1 MHTDQK
7 NKTMTVEAGLEQA
20 EEVPTDEHGLF
31 MQKRIACLDLDAFF
45 VEAALKLRPDLRGR
59 PMAVGGGGNRAI
71 ICSASYEARRFG
83 VCSAMPVWLARSKC
97 PELVLLPVPD
107 NISELSQAVRQ
118 RLDEFCPV
126 VEQASVDEFYLDFT
140 GCDRLYPTNLDIADR
155 IIAAVRQQP
164 GLPSTIGIG
173 TNKLVCKIASN
184 LGKPAGVL
192 EILPGSEG
200 AFLSHLPVGE
210 IPGVGSQMQRLLNS
224 MGVYYV
230 SDILTMPIEAWRAAF
245 GLTGEY
251 IFHAARGICE
261 TKVIP
266 PEDKPQRK
274 GISRDITLNEDTSSR
289 LLLANHLSY
298 LVESAVYRLQNERL
312 TCGNVMVKLRYADF
326 VTRTAS
332 RALARTNDD
341 REIYAVAGALL
352 QQLFQR
358 RVGVRLIGVHL
369 GALQPGGVT
378 PDLFDILQ
386 PEHKRQLPEVLKIIR
401 ARYGFGAILRSR
413 SLRMQGRSEH

>member
-1 MHTDQK
+1 
-7 NKTMTVEAGLEQA
+7 
-20 EEVPTDEHGLF
+20 

-59 PMAVGGGGNRAI
+59 AMAVGGTGNRGV

-83 VCSAMPVWLARSKC
+83 VCSAMPLWLARSKC
-97 PELVLLPVPD
+97 AELVLLPVPD
-107 NISELSQAVRQ
+107 NISELSQAVRR
-118 RLDEFCPV
+118 RLEEFCPV

-140 GCDRLYPTNLDIADR
+140 GCDRIYPTNLAIADR
-155 IIAAVRQQP
+155 IMHAVRSVP
-164 GLPSTIGIG
+164 GLPATIGIG

-184 LGKPAGVL
+184 LGKPAGIL
-192 EILPGSEG
+192 EILPGSEC

-210 IPGVGSQMQRLLNS
+210 IPGIGSQMQRVLNS

-230 SDILTMPIEAWRAAF
+230 SDILTMPVEAWRAAF
-245 GLTGEY
+245 GRTGDY
-251 IFHAARGICE
+251 IFNAARGICE
-261 TKVIP
+261 SEVTP
-266 PEDKPQRK
+266 PENKPQRK
-274 GISRDITLNEDTSSR
+274 GISRDITLSEDTSSR
-289 LLLANHLSY
+289 LQLADQLSY

-312 TCGNVMVKLRYADF
+312 TCGNLTLKLRYADF

-332 RALARTNDD
+332 KMLPRTNDD
-341 REIYAVAGALL
+341 RDIYKVAVALL

-358 RVGVRLIGVHL
+358 RVAVRLIGVHL
-369 GALQPGGVT
+369 GSLQPGGVT

-401 ARYGFGAILRSR
+401 ARYGFDAILRSR
-413 SLRMQGRSEH
+413 SVRMQGRAEH